1 MRILVLSV
9 GRLKAGPERALV
21 ERYAERAAPLA
32 RTLGFGGVDM
42 AELAESGARSP
53 EQRKAEEG
61 RALLAR
67 CLPGPL
73 VVFDERGASCT
84 SEDVAHRF
92 SAWRDNG
99 EAAIN
104 LVVGGPDGLDAE
116 VRKAAA
122 LVLSFGAMTMP
133 HQIVRALV
141 LEQVYRCLTIL
152 AGHPYHRV

>member
-21 ERYAERAAPLA
+21 ERYGDRAAPLA
-32 RTLGFGGVDM
+32 RSLGFGAVDM
-42 AELAESGARSP
+42 AELPESAARNAD
-53 EQRKAEEG
+53 QRKAEEG

-67 CLPGPL
+67 CLPGPV

-84 SEDVAHRF
+84 SDDFAGKFAR
-92 SAWRDNG
+92 WRDGG
-99 EAAIN
+99 ETAIN
-104 LVVGGPDGLDAE
+104 LVIGGPDGLDPG

-122 LVLSFGAMTMP
+122 LVLSFGTMTMP